1 MKSISYAYSIYLLC
15 GVCAVFVM
23 KRKLGQC
30 QQTHTAKKTKRSYG
44 TKFEIFTCELDSD
57 YCQNDDGG
65 LCTQHKTPAGN
76 SKVGRLVNFKVAA
89 KLSCGS
95 NKKVKFECDVCLH
108 TFESSLSNVNN
119 GRWCGMCS
127 TMWKHC
133 GTDECTFCYERSFA
147 SYAGLTSN
155 DKKKV
160 DCIVNKA
167 NLRLPLNNG
176 EKGKFECDVCLH
188 TFESRLHDVNN
199 GTWCGM
205 CSTKWKHCGT
215 DECTFCYER
224 SFASYA
230 GLTSNDKKK
239 VDCIVNKA
247 NLRLPLNNGEK
258 GKFECD
264 VCLHT
269 FESRLHDVNNGTW
282 CPHCKNKTELKV
294 FNFLTK
300 ELELRVKREYNPSFQ
315 WRDYKKRCRFDFLLV
330 DLDIILEIDGPQHTE
345 EVANTWIR
353 PTLLH
358 PQLLEFFMKEDP
370 KRQIHTALFHRQIV
384 DKWKEFMA
392 RRDGKK
398 LFRFNQCAIWMDSY
412 DWKREMRILV
422 NNI

>member
-1 MKSISYAYSIYLLC
+1 
-15 GVCAVFVM
+15 M

-30 QQTHTAKKTKRSYG
+30 QQTHTAKKTKRPYG
-44 TKFEIFTCELDSD
+44 TRFENFTCELDSD
-57 YCQNDDGG
+57 NCQHDDGG
-65 LCTQHKTPAGN
+65 LCTQHKTPAGH

-89 KLSCGS
+89 NLSCCS

-108 TFESSLSNVNN
+108 TFESRLGHVND
-119 GRWCGMCS
+119 GSWCGMCS

-167 NLRLPLNNG
+167 NLRLPLNNN
-176 EKGKFECDVCLH
+176 EKGKFKCDVCLH
-188 TFESRLHDVNN
+188 TFESRLSH
-199 GTWCGM
+199 
-205 CSTKWKHCGT
+205 
-215 DECTFCYER
+215 
-224 SFASYA
+224 
-230 GLTSNDKKK
+230 
-239 VDCIVNKA
+239 
-247 NLRLPLNNGEK
+247 
-258 GKFECD
+258 
-264 VCLHT
+264 
-269 FESRLHDVNNGTW
+269 VNNGTW

-300 ELELRVKREYNPSFQ
+300 ELELRVKREYKPSFQ

-345 EVANTWIR
+345 EVATTWIR

-358 PQLLEFFMKEDP
+358 PRLLEFFMKEDP
-370 KRQIHTALFHRQIV
+370 KRQIHTTLFHRQIV

-398 LFRFNQCAIWMDSY
+398 MFRLNQCAIWMDSY

-422 NNI
+422 NNIQGQKSSNSHQLYKKKCQYIE